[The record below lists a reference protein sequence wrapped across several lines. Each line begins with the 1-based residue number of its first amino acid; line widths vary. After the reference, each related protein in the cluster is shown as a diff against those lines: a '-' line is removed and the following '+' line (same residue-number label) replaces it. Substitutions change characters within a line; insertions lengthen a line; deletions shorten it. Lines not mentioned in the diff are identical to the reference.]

1 MKEKSDI
8 VYDTTVVIA
17 EDELLVRIGIKSSV
31 DWEKNGFKLLGEAAD
46 GNEAIQMVRKFLPH
60 ILLLDIKMPGM
71 SGLDILKIIQLEK
84 IPTKVIII
92 SGLDDFM
99 SVKSAMQSG
108 AYDYIHKP
116 RMGYED
122 LLKIMLQ
129 IQQDCR
135 KEERKSL
142 LQEEVSPEVLFLQ
155 KIAGDEKP
163 NEQEIFSSETKKLF
177 EERSF
182 CFIYSSL
189 VGVAR
194 KKQQKVNFDEK
205 VLYKTTENL
214 ITEFCSQRKN
224 IWFIVPKQGRYF
236 FLLTTGFYDGAFI
249 ERKAEETAIA
259 LRSMV
264 KRFINMDLVS
274 GISSWQ
280 NQPDKILETCGQ
292 AHTAYE
298 AAFFYNSG
306 IQKYSSIRFADEEE
320 MKECSRLAESMGLS
334 DGIDNIGIHIEK
346 FSMLC
351 RILGK
356 AFCMS
361 RRQLIYHLITEF
373 CSQRKNIWFIVPKQ
387 GRYFFLLT
395 TGFYDG
401 AFIERK
407 AEETAIALRSMV
419 KRFINMD
426 LVSGISSW
434 QNQPDKILETCGQA
448 HTAYEAA
455 FFYNSGIQKYSSI
468 RFADEEEM
476 KECSRLAESM
486 GLSDGIDNIGIHI
499 EKFSMLCRIL
509 GKAFCMS
516 RRQLIYHLQNMMYQ
530 ISEQDVVLC
539 EEWYEKLYACNNLE
553 DLEEVY
559 TLCLKD
565 YRHQRG
571 RRYGNTVGMIAEYLQ
586 KNYSS
591 DISLALLSRVFHLN
605 EHYISRVFK
614 EETGENFLSYLN
626 RIRIEEAKKLLLESD
641 KKIYEIAEE
650 TGFQSSVNFNYVFN
664 RFAGISPKMF
674 REQFGKK

>member
-320 MKECSRLAESMGLS
+320 M
-334 DGIDNIGIHIEK
+334 
-346 FSMLC
+346 
-351 RILGK
+351 
-356 AFCMS
+356 
-361 RRQLIYHLITEF
+361 
-373 CSQRKNIWFIVPKQ
+373 
-387 GRYFFLLT
+387 
-395 TGFYDG
+395 
-401 AFIERK
+401 
-407 AEETAIALRSMV
+407 
-419 KRFINMD
+419 
-426 LVSGISSW
+426 
-434 QNQPDKILETCGQA
+434 
-448 HTAYEAA
+448 
-455 FFYNSGIQKYSSI
+455 
-468 RFADEEEM
+468 
-476 KECSRLAESM
+476 
-486 GLSDGIDNIGIHI
+486 
-499 EKFSMLCRIL
+499 
-509 GKAFCMS
+509 S

-650 TGFQSSVNFNYVFN
+650 TGFQSSVNFNYVFK